1 MEGWTLVF
9 TGVKIHEAELIKSL
23 LESNN
28 ITSVI
33 INKQDSVYLIGDI
46 EIYVPVEDAFN
57 ANQIINN
64 LTSE

>member
-1 MEGWTLVF
+1 MEGWTLVY

-23 LESNN
+23 LENSN

-33 INKQDSVYLIGDI
+33 VNKQDSIYLIGDI
-46 EIYVPVEDAFN
+46 ELYVPVEDAFN
-57 ANQIINN
+57 ANQIINK